1 MSPATQICQV
11 QKIDHE
17 KQSTEPPGPVLI
29 TAFTFKI
36 NVLFP
41 IIAIIQWSVALYG
54 SLVACLRSRDNDN
67 IGASIFH
74 HPESPGI

>member
-1 MSPATQICQV
+1 MSPATHISQV

-17 KQSTEPPGPVLI
+17 KQSTEPPVLI

-36 NVLFP
+36 NVLFL

-54 SLVACLRSRDNDN
+54 SLVACLRS
-67 IGASIFH
+67 
-74 HPESPGI
+74 